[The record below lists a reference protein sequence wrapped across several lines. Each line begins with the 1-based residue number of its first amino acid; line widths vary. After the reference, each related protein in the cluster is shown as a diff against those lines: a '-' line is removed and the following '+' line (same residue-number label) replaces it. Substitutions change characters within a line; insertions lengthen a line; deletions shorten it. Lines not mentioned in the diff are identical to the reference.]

1 MAEQNTFTVDTTPQ
15 TETVISNDGSTEG
28 LTPDEQDSL
37 AVGEEITAQQEN
49 LLAGK
54 YKNAQELENA
64 YIELE
69 KKLGEKSAPD
79 SQEQSSEEPETEAK
93 TDTDE
98 KPESPD
104 GYAFLEDLYEQ
115 ASSEKGEIS
124 KDMMDKLSSMSKQD
138 IIQNFL
144 QFRAD
149 AESKYQ
155 AIPDLSQQDVKE
167 LKGLVGGDQNYAN
180 MLQWAQTNLTEQEI
194 GMFDAVMQNGDINSA
209 FFAVNSLAQRY
220 NDRVG
225 YDGKMLTGNAPSNK
239 GDTYRSQAEMVA
251 AMSDP
256 KYDKDPAYRRDRAGS
271 PPLPNP
277 HQVA

>member
-1 MAEQNTFTVDTTPQ
+1 MAETMTYDAGTDTV
-15 TETVISNDGSTEG
+15 STSEN
-28 LTPDEQDSL
+28 LTSDEQDSL
-37 AVGEEITAQQEN
+37 QVGEAMEEQQESM
-49 LLAGK
+49 LAGK

-69 KKLGEKSAPD
+69 KKLGKN
-79 SQEQSSEEPETEAK
+79 SEGEATEEASDEPEAEAK
-93 TDTDE
+93 TDE
-98 KPESPD
+98 KTEETVD
-104 GYAFLEDLYEQ
+104 GYTFLEELYEQ

-124 KDMMDKLSSMSKQD
+124 KEMISKLNDMSKQD

-149 AESKYQ
+149 AQNKYQ

-167 LKGLVGGDQNYAN
+167 LKGLVGGDQNYNN

-194 GMFDAVMQNGDINSA
+194 GMFDAVMGSGDINAA
-209 FFAVNSLAQRY
+209 FFAVNSLASRY

-225 YDGKMLTGNAPSNK
+225 YDGKMLTGNAPK
-239 GDTYRSQAEMVA
+239 GSQDTYRSQAEMVA

-256 KYDKDPAYRRDRAGS
+256 KYDKDPAYRRDVMEKVQRS
-271 PPLPNP
+271 DLKF
-277 HQVA
+277 

>member
-1 MAEQNTFTVDTTPQ
+1 MAETMTYDAGTDTV
-15 TETVISNDGSTEG
+15 STSEN

-37 AVGEEITAQQEN
+37 QVGEAMQEQQESM
-49 LLAGK
+49 LAGK

-69 KKLGEKSAPD
+69 KKLGEKSGEVSEEP
-79 SQEQSSEEPETEAK
+79 SSEEPEAEAK

-98 KPESPD
+98 KTESPD
-104 GYAFLEDLYEQ
+104 GFAFLEDLYEQ

-124 KDMMDKLSSMSKQD
+124 KEMIAKLDGMSKQD

-149 AESKYQ
+149 AQNKYQ

-167 LKGLVGGDQNYAN
+167 LKGIVGGDQNYNN
-180 MLQWAQTNLTEQEI
+180 MLQWAQSNLTQQEI

-225 YDGKMLTGNAPSNK
+225 YDGKMLTGKPASDR

-256 KYDKDPAYRRDRAGS
+256 KYDRDPAYRRDVMEK
-271 PPLPNP
+271 
-277 HQVA
+277 VARSDMKF

>member
-1 MAEQNTFTVDTTPQ
+1 MAETMTYDAGTDTV
-15 TETVISNDGSTEG
+15 STSEN
-28 LTPDEQDSL
+28 LTSDEQDSL
-37 AVGEEITAQQEN
+37 QVGEAMEEQQESM
-49 LLAGK
+49 LAGK

-79 SQEQSSEEPETEAK
+79 SQEESSDEPEAEAK
-93 TDTDE
+93 TDEKTDE
-98 KPESPD
+98 PAD
-104 GYAFLEDLYEQ
+104 GFAFLEDLYEQ

-124 KDMMDKLSSMSKQD
+124 KEMIAKLDGMSKQD

-144 QFRAD
+144 QYRAD
-149 AESKYQ
+149 AQTKYQ
-155 AIPDLSQQDVKE
+155 AVPDLSQQDVKE

-180 MLQWAQTNLTEQEI
+180 MLQWAQSNLTEQEI
-194 GMFDAVMQNGDINSA
+194 GMFDAVMSNGDINSA

-256 KYDKDPAYRRDRAGS
+256 KYDKDPAYRRDVMEKVQRS
-271 PPLPNP
+271 DLNF
-277 HQVA
+277 

>member
-1 MAEQNTFTVDTTPQ
+1 MAETMTYDAGTDTV
-15 TETVISNDGSTEG
+15 STSEN

-37 AVGEEITAQQEN
+37 QVGEAMEEQQESM
-49 LLAGK
+49 LAGK

-69 KKLGEKSAPD
+69 KKLGEKSG
-79 SQEQSSEEPETEAK
+79 EVSEEPSSDEPQAEEK
-93 TDTDE
+93 SDTPD
-98 KPESPD
+98 ESPD
-104 GYAFLEDLYEQ
+104 GFAFLEDLYEQ

-124 KDMMDKLSSMSKQD
+124 KEMVDKLSNMSKQD

-149 AESKYQ
+149 AESKYE
-155 AIPDLSQQDVKE
+155 AVSDLSNEQVAG
-167 LKGLVGGDQNYAN
+167 LKNVVGGEQNYSN
-180 MLQWAQTNLTEQEI
+180 MLQWAQSNLSKQEI
-194 GMFDAVMQNGDINSA
+194 DMYDAVMARGDVNSA

-220 NDRVG
+220 QDKVG
-225 YDGKMLTGNAPSNK
+225 YEGKMLTGNAPSSK

-256 KYDKDPAYRRDRAGS
+256 KYDVDPAYRRDVMEK
-271 PPLPNP
+271 
-277 HQVA
+277 VARSDMKF